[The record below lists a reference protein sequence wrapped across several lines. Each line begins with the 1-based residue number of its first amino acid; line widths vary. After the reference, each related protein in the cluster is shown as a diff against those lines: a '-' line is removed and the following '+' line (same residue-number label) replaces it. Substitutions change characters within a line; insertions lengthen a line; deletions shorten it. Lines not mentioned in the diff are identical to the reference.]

1 MPDKVQHAEAGDR
14 DTEPLAGLE
23 CAVCFELLCEPVTL
37 TCEHAFCR
45 SCIASAL
52 RAQRRCPLCRTDVP
66 EGFDAELAPVNRPL
80 EQLLIRRCTV
90 EYAQRLE
97 DVAAAAA
104 RLVRLRIG
112 NVSEISAFVPKVVFR
127 WTVSVDLESS
137 EEAGVT
143 LASAQLPDL
152 VDRVR
157 FGLVPA
163 CRLLS
168 YGSMPVDEETRQKP
182 ATHVEVQ
189 RAPFEVTATSW
200 TAFTVPIVIIWK
212 DWLALPPL
220 RLEHS
225 LDFQRGGGNWSHGV
239 DLGSVL
245 HARSVDPAPVVL
257 QERPRPSEQPVPD
270 AHPRVQRQRNLS
282 MWGRLKNAG
291 RSMTPSALR
300 RRRQSTRS
308 Q

>member
-1 MPDKVQHAEAGDR
+1 MPGKAQDAETDGDAV
-14 DTEPLAGLE
+14 EPPAGLE
-23 CAVCFELLCEPVTL
+23 CAVCFELLCQPVTL

-45 SCIASAL
+45 VCIAAAL
-52 RAQRRCPLCRTDVP
+52 RAQRRCPLCRTDIP
-66 EGFDAELAPVNRPL
+66 EGFDAEFAPINKPL

-112 NVSEISAFVPKVVFR
+112 NVSEISSFVPKVVFR
-127 WTVSVDLESS
+127 WTVSVELESS

-152 VDRVR
+152 VDKVR
-157 FGLVPA
+157 FGLLPA

-168 YGSMPVDEETRQKP
+168 YGSLPVDEETRQKP

-189 RAPFEVTATSW
+189 CAPFEVTATSW

-239 DLGSVL
+239 DLGSAL
-245 HARSVDPAPVVL
+245 AAPNLDPAPLML
-257 QERPRPSEQPVPD
+257 QGRPVSSEQSVPD
-270 AHPRVQRQRNLS
+270 VRPAPVRNLG
-282 MWGRLKNAG
+282 MWRRLRNAG

-300 RRRQSTRS
+300 RRRQSTHS
-308 Q
+308 